1 MADLTAL
8 DEGVGLKFIVGS
20 RQDKAPGDLAN
31 HFHWNGEAF
40 TDGQLINTITPRHG
54 NTRTT
59 TNKRRRAPVWDPE
72 QHPGHRRAV
81 WAHSQKRA
89 TLDGHTLTA
98 QETRARAV
106 IDADAAARSTR
117 FVKTTAS
124 GRTLDTA
131 SLERARRLV
140 GLKGCVTNVP
150 ATAMAAAEVLSSY
163 HHAAPDPVRAA
174 PSRRPHPA
182 DPTPGPRERRHDHSA
197 DHQETRAL
205 SKCIKL
211 TRRRI
216 APRALPGSAGGR
228 GRRCCRRCAG
238 ARWRPRARR

>member
-1 MADLTAL
+1 
-8 DEGVGLKFIVGS
+8 
-20 RQDKAPGDLAN
+20 
-31 HFHWNGEAF
+31 
-40 TDGQLINTITPRHG
+40 
-54 NTRTT
+54 TT

-117 FVKTTAS
+117 LVKTTAS

-140 GLKGCVTNVP
+140 GLKGYVTNSP
-150 ATAMAAAEVLSSY
+150 ATVMRAAEVFSSY
-163 HHAAPDPVRAA
+163 HHAAPDAVRAA
-174 PSRRPHPA
+174 QSRRPHPA
-182 DPTPGPRERRHDHSA
+182 DPH
-197 DHQETRAL
+197 
-205 SKCIKL
+205 
-211 TRRRI
+211 
-216 APRALPGSAGGR
+216 PGSSRTPPRSVSRSPGNQGTEQMHQVHPKEDR
-228 GRRCCRRCAG
+228 TTSSPRISRREGEAVLPPM
-238 ARWRPRARR
+238 RWRTLATASS